1 MEDLIPIEQAIT
13 IMHEKIADLNLT
25 MKDELFNFTS
35 PTLDTEHLIT
45 APLPLF
51 DQRPISTVSK
61 MALKL

>member
-1 MEDLIPIEQAIT
+1 MEGLILIEQAIT
-13 IMHEKIADLNLT
+13 MHEKIAYLNLT
-25 MKDELFNFTS
+25 MKDKLFNFTS
-35 PTLDTEHLIT
+35 PTLNTEYPIT

>member
-1 MEDLIPIEQAIT
+1 MEDLILIEQAIT
-13 IMHEKIADLNLT
+13 MHEKIAYLNLT

-35 PTLDTEHLIT
+35 PTLNTEYPIT